1 MKLEQHIFNSK
12 SFVELIEEAIDFF
25 IQSPTEQLPPDEK
38 FPGGGV
44 YALYYSGNFPDY
56 KVIFQKNPSVPIYVG
71 KAVLP
76 GWRQARGSVKE
87 DATSLYSRLKE
98 HSRSIESAN
107 NLELT
112 DFTCKFMVLAGPEND
127 LISTVEASLTR
138 KYNPLWNSYIDGFG
152 NHDPG
157 KGRYEQAQSEWDA
170 LHPGRSWAKRLKGAT
185 PGKDRIKDKIGKY
198 NVKRTV

>member
-1 MKLEQHIFNSK
+1 LNLEQHIFNSK

-25 IQSPTEQLPPDEK
+25 IQSPSEQLPPDEK

-44 YALYYSGNFPDY
+44 YALYYSGDFQDY
-56 KVIFQKNPSVPIYVG
+56 EVIFKRDPDVPIYVG

-76 GWRQARGSVKE
+76 GWRQARSTVKE
-87 DATSLYSRLKE
+87 GATSLYSRLRE
-98 HSRSIESAN
+98 HSRSIDAAT
-107 NLELT
+107 NLDLS

-138 KYNPLWNSYIDGFG
+138 KYNPLWNTSIDGFG

-157 KGRYEQAQSEWDA
+157 KGRYEQATSEWDA
-170 LHPGRSWAKRLKGAT
+170 LHPGRIWAKRLKGAS
-185 PGKDRIKDKIGKY
+185 PDEGKIKEKIGRY
-198 NVKRTV
+198 NVKRTT